1 MSPRFLPRLRLRVKS
16 WPRRVLILTDT
27 PRPDCLECEGEGAI
41 GYDYGDSETGE
52 YIDTVWEPCTCWDET
67 RRWVLLP
74 LPRRRWRTPPGYSAE
89 PPF

>member
-1 MSPRFLPRLRLRVKS
+1 MRSRFLPRLRLRVEP

-27 PRPDCLECEGEGAI
+27 PRPACPECEGDGGI
-41 GYDYGDSETGE
+41 GYDYGDPETGE
-52 YIDTVWEPCTCWDET
+52 YAGTDWEPCTCWDDT

-74 LPRRRWRTPPGYSAE
+74 LPRRPRRTPPGYSAE